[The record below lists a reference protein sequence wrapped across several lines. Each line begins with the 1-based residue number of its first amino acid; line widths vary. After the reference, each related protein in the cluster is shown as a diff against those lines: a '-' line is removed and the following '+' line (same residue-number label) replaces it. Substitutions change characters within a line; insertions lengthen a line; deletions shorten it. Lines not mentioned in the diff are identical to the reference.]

1 MTATKSVEKR
11 TGNVSAGTSV
21 FAMIVLEK
29 PLSAMHRE
37 IDMVTTP
44 AGDPVAMVHCNNC
57 TSDLNAWV
65 GLFAE
70 FAECFGIKADKNKLF
85 STLYQKAMEGDK
97 DCGGMIACNYYS
109 GEPVTGLEEGRP
121 MFFAQTGQ
129 SFGTC
134 ELYAVAF
141 ICVTGDVKDRS
152 GHFIK
157 RRGRENR
164 FHHRTRRTV

>member
-1 MTATKSVEKR
+1 MAGTLTKEGARLLDRS
-11 TGNVSAGTSV
+11 GCLQPGFPVSAGGRRRNRNDRDKEREKSAPAMCPQGRAC

-70 FAECFGIKADKNKLF
+70 FAECFNIKADKKYTF
-85 STLYQKAMEGDK
+85 FHTLSKGD
-97 DCGGMIACNYYS
+97 GG
-109 GEPVTGLEEGRP
+109 R
-121 MFFAQTGQ
+121 
-129 SFGTC
+129 
-134 ELYAVAF
+134 
-141 ICVTGDVKDRS
+141 
-152 GHFIK
+152 
-157 RRGRENR
+157 
-164 FHHRTRRTV
+164 

>member
-1 MTATKSVEKR
+1 MTATKSVKKR

-70 FAECFGIKADKNKLF
+70 FAECFNIKADKNTLF

-109 GEPVTGLEEGRP
+109 G
-121 MFFAQTGQ
+121 
-129 SFGTC
+129 
-134 ELYAVAF
+134 
-141 ICVTGDVKDRS
+141 
-152 GHFIK
+152 
-157 RRGRENR
+157 NR
-164 FHHRTRRTV
+164 